1 MGAYTGKLLNA
12 ENTMNLHISDV
23 ISKSKTGQSTH
34 LETTYLRGSHIKL
47 IVLPEILRHGPFFTK
62 VKTNLKRKLEEREK
76 NDDENRKNKKQK
88 KNNCCYDQ
96 YSTLLS
102 FAIRICICMYTV

>member
-1 MGAYTGKLLNA
+1 
-12 ENTMNLHISDV
+12 MNLHISDV
-23 ISKSKTGQSTH
+23 MSKSKTGQSTH
-34 LETTYLRGSHIKL
+34 LETIYLRGSHIKL

-88 KNNCCYDQ
+88 KK
-96 YSTLLS
+96 
-102 FAIRICICMYTV
+102 